1 MNCLTEEKKAVLFTI
16 GFVLLCCSLLLLFA
30 RGSSAAWEEVDAKEY
45 PQEGSAITD
54 FDERSLV
61 EEYKYLGMEDTGN
74 QVEPDNLTLGESS
87 LYLPPD
93 KDVLSGLSEEAQ
105 ASLLE
110 NVEAIRADIR
120 FFLYGVL
127 PVILA
132 AAVLFKGCIWF
143 YRTFISGAFE

>member
-30 RGSSAAWEEVDAKEY
+30 RGSSAAWEDSDFEDYSPVWSDEY
-45 PQEGSAITD
+45 P
-54 FDERSLV
+54 
-61 EEYKYLGMEDTGN
+61 GMEPA
-74 QVEPDNLTLGESS
+74 EPDNLTLGESS

-120 FFLYGVL
+120 LFLYGVL